1 MVVSNRTSKRQKL
14 NSPLKSGF
22 RALKEHHFRYIL
34 AFIYDFT
41 NTNHRVKRPIKKS
54 SFSLSAFS
62 SSFYSP
68 LCSGRSAFN
77 HFHAILPLE
86 WRARMIPRIFHTG
99 HALHS
104 HVKNLKHLKHVTN
117 TPLTSNGK
125 RLDIEHVLKLI
136 LAQRAPPL
144 VACRRSCLNRFSRV
158 RISKRSKRSKS
169 IKAFSLVSILLY
181 CIINSPF
188 ITRIKPLTALD
199 IPHNDNNLTHN
210 AQIKHRDYTNV

>member
-41 NTNHRVKRPIKKS
+41 NTNHRVKRPFKKS

-86 WRARMIPRIFHTG
+86 WRARMIPRIL

-104 HVKNLKHLKHVTN
+104 HVKNLKHLKHLKHVTN
-117 TPLTSNGK
+117 TPLTSDGK
-125 RLDIEHVLKLI
+125 RLAIEHGHNLN
-136 LAQRAPPL
+136 LAQRAPPPT
-144 VACRRSCLNRFSRV
+144 AYRCSCYDSSCYD
-158 RISKRSKRSKS
+158 RILS
-169 IKAFSLVSILLY
+169 Y
-181 CIINSPF
+181 CIINSPL
-188 ITRIKPLTALD
+188 IARIKQAEGLD
-199 IPHNDNNLTHN
+199 VVQYDNNLTHN
-210 AQIKHRDYTNV
+210 VQIKHRDYTNV